1 MKKRTKIILILASL
15 PLVFMVLCYYGNYVY
30 ITKFWFPKWLKEANE
45 RRSILLYKTDHAALL
60 DGCRKLIK
68 ESREGKWPEECYYVS
83 FKPQPDSA
91 KLPEIILKLN
101 PTWVSIGNE
110 RVMIEMHGGL
120 DHFGVR
126 AFSDEF
132 PEQKQY
138 GNKKLMDGLWYYDDS
153 YRKATNP
160 EQYLESLRPE

>member
-1 MKKRTKIILILASL
+1 
-15 PLVFMVLCYYGNYVY
+15 MVLFYIGIFVY
-30 ITKFWFPKWLKEANE
+30 IDKFAIPEMIKEANE
-45 RRSILLYKTDHAALL
+45 RRLILLYRTDHATLL
-60 DGCRKLIK
+60 DECRKLIK

-91 KLPEIILKLN
+91 KLPEIILNLN

-126 AFSDEF
+126 YFSKRFSEV
-132 PEQKQY
+132 EQY
-138 GNKKLMDGLWYYDDS
+138 GNKKLLDGLWYYDDG
-153 YRKATNP
+153 YRKVTNYD
-160 EQYLESLRPE
+160 QHIESLRPE